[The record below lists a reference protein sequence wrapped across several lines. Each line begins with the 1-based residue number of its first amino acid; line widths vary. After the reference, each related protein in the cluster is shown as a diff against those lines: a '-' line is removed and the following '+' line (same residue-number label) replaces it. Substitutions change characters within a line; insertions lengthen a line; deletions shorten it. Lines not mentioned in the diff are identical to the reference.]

1 MAVNISNLTLSTPVP
16 VSATNPVA
24 LELNGAEAIAQF
36 PSIVT
41 VLPDG
46 SLQLSAPTKG
56 ASSKSTHRTRCEWK
70 ESFYWS
76 LASAA
81 DHLNYQE
88 MAVTKVNSAQKVV
101 ISQMHV
107 KNDDSPAIKVFW
119 QKGNIT
125 MGFRQSFNQPTP
137 VNTTVLK
144 GVPLGAKFKVTIRA
158 NSAGV
163 ARVTVDY
170 NGVVGT
176 SGDLQLDSTWNS
188 QVFNF
193 HGGVYNQIDYTNAT
207 PPEDGSICI
216 ISDLL
221 ISHT

>member
-46 SLQLSAPTKG
+46 SLQLSVPTKG

-81 DHLNYQE
+81 DHLNHQE
-88 MAVTKVNSAQKVV
+88 MTVTKVNSAQKVV

-144 GVPLGAKFKVTIRA
+144 GVPLGAKFRITIRA

-193 HGGVYNQIDYTNAT
+193 HGGVYNQIDYTDAT

>member
-1 MAVNISNLTLSTPVP
+1 MAVNISNLTLSTPVA

-70 ESFYWS
+70 ESFYWP

-88 MAVTKVNSAQKVV
+88 MTVTKVNSAQKVV

-144 GVPLGAKFKVTIRA
+144 GVPLGAKFKITIRA

-193 HGGVYNQIDYTNAT
+193 HGGVYNQIDYTDAT

>member
-107 KNDDSPAIKVFW
+107 KNDDSPVIKVFW

-193 HGGVYNQIDYTNAT
+193 HGGVYNQIDYTDAT